1 MLYDIGNTV
10 YAWLSSV
17 FLIVADK
24 LSVFDCIY
32 LGFTVYQQCK
42 EGRAL
47 QRLIQLLCLFE
58 NNDTKLAYVP
68 SVCVYIY
75 WTLETNNMQKTKQV
89 STSGSDD
96 LMVCEAL
103 KQCFWVIFRE
113 S

>member
-1 MLYDIGNTV
+1 MTQNLP
-10 YAWLSSV
+10 
-17 FLIVADK
+17 
-24 LSVFDCIY
+24 
-32 LGFTVYQQCK
+32 
-42 EGRAL
+42 
-47 QRLIQLLCLFE
+47 
-58 NNDTKLAYVP
+58 YVP